1 MFCKN
6 CGAQLSDGAKFC
18 NSCGASIN
26 GTPSTSDNTIPTTNK
41 NTKKKFPIGIIAIVA
56 VVIAAIYLFSGSGGS
71 YEKTVD
77 NFFEGLFEADGK
89 LFVSTFSEAFIEEQ
103 IESNGYRNKAVLTER
118 LQDNLDELA
127 EEYVDELGKNWKY
140 SYEIIDVAEYDDEV
154 EITVSIELSG
164 KKNEESDV
172 WILSLSKD
180 GSKWYIDN
188 FYSN

>member
-18 NSCGASIN
+18 NSCGVSIN
-26 GTPSTSDNTIPTTNK
+26 AIPSPSNNTSSVSGK
-41 NTKKKFPIGIIAIVA
+41 SAKKKSPIGIIAIALIVIVA
-56 VVIAAIYLFSGSGGS
+56 IALFSGGGGG

-89 LFVSTFSEAFIEEQ
+89 LFVSTFSETFIEEQ
-103 IESNGYRNKAVLTER
+103 MENNGYRNKAVLTER

-140 SYEIIDVAEYDDEV
+140 SYEIIDITEYDDEV
-154 EITVSIELSG
+154 EVTVSIELSG
-164 KKNEESDV
+164 KKTEESDV
-172 WILSLSKD
+172 WILFLSKE